1 MKKTAGKKSHHK
13 SSMTLNEFSVGKNRK
28 LRYAITRS
36 QKSPVR
42 GTVIYL
48 QDWGEPV
55 ENSRNIAIE
64 LSRRGFHCISF
75 DWFDIGFSAEKRSAP
90 IHPMERFRFDPE
102 RLNIFLREV
111 VLPDFPSPLF
121 VLAQGAGGLFALNA
135 HKSLLNQIRRMVIIS
150 PQMEVRGWQAHSL
163 YHHYLRLLIM
173 TGLESGRWHRES
185 AVDWVLGKA
194 GNHMIDINPHWSKS
208 VLDSIGR
215 ITSPAYYEQMAVPTL
230 FITSNRDTRS
240 DPSATRRFA
249 NQLRFAQTVSIPG
262 ATPAV
267 LEDKPFYVT
276 QFWAAF
282 DTFIPGTGAPST
294 DRMLEE
300 TVII

>member
-1 MKKTAGKKSHHK
+1 MKTTAKKQTGRK
-13 SSMTLNEFSVGKNRK
+13 PAMTLDEFSVGRNRQ
-28 LRYAITRS
+28 LRYAVTRP

-48 QDWGEPV
+48 QDWGVPI
-55 ENSRNIAIE
+55 ENSRNVAAE
-64 LSRRGFHCISF
+64 LSGRGFHCISF
-75 DWFDIGFSAEKRSAP
+75 DWFETGSSAERQSPPA
-90 IHPMERFRFDPE
+90 HPMERFRFDPE
-102 RLNIFLREV
+102 KLNIFLREV

-121 VLAQGAGGLFALNA
+121 ILAQRAGGLFALNA
-135 HKSLLNQIRRMVIIS
+135 HKSLLNQIHRMVIIS
-150 PQMEVRGWQAHSL
+150 PQMEVRGWSARSL

-194 GNHMIDINPHWSKS
+194 DNHMIDTNPHWSKS
-208 VLDSIGR
+208 ILDSIGR

-240 DPSATRRFA
+240 DPSATRQFA

-262 ATPAV
+262 ATPAM

-282 DTFIPGTGAPST
+282 DAFIPGTGAPAT

-300 TVII
+300 TVIV